1 MRTLSVLALAVA
13 AFSIA
18 CGTQSSTAEVAQ
30 AGPGNSFETKQAL
43 INVEGVGNDAF
54 IVAPISIDISDSGC
68 SVDGIRFSAC
78 SIAREAS
85 DIPGPA
91 DLCELETGM
100 ETAYFVEC
108 GIEDLQEIA
117 PEIPAHCPEGH
128 EFPG

>member
-18 CGTQSSTAEVAQ
+18 CGTQSTEVAQ

-54 IVAPISIDISDSGC
+54 VVAPISIDINDSGC

-78 SIAREAS
+78 NIAREAS

-91 DLCELETGM
+91 DLCELKTGM

-108 GIEDLQEIA
+108 GIQELEELA
-117 PEIPAHCPEGH
+117 PEIPAHCPNGH